1 MKAPHGI
8 LVAVPPTSG
17 GAWYLSLKSR
27 VGAISNWVWAAAS
40 ISHCGVVLLRRGTC
54 LAGPPPC
61 RADHTRVKQRTFM
74 AYRQKGACSV
84 KRVFYLLN
92 MDTQDRQD
100 ERLLLRKLTGSM
112 IGSAFVGN
120 LSVLRGPSRTPLE
133 SFPTPWIP
141 FPDSSL
147 APLTDPLAP
156 LVEISS
162 PFPTFG
168 GSLLSFLQ
176 PLSGPSSSFV
186 ALRGFL
192 FLARGIGPSGGAA
205 GAEPC
210 GNMSDFR
217 GNSTHNHALSES
229 PHRGPCPL

>member
-1 MKAPHGI
+1 M
-8 LVAVPPTSG
+8 
-17 GAWYLSLKSR
+17 
-27 VGAISNWVWAAAS
+27 
-40 ISHCGVVLLRRGTC
+40 
-54 LAGPPPC
+54 
-61 RADHTRVKQRTFM
+61 KQRTFM

-92 MDTQDRQD
+92 MDTPDRQD

-120 LSVLRGPSRTPLE
+120 LSVLRGPSRTPLG

-141 FPDSSL
+141 FANSSF
-147 APLTDPLAP
+147 ARLTDPLAP

-192 FLARGIGPSGGAA
+192 FLSRGISPSGGAA